1 MIFGRHIIFIVLIS
15 AALTALILSVTA
27 WKRRST
33 SRLPSIYFAIC
44 MVGVFIYNFGYAME
58 ISRSTLPEIMFW
70 VRFQHW
76 GIWVLVP
83 TWLLFS
89 LCLTGKEK
97 VITPFWIAVLSI
109 VSIALFLTAQTL
121 GGHNLYHLN
130 PRLNTTGPFPI
141 FCYDRGLVT
150 WFGIVYISLC
160 LLISTLLFINMLFR
174 AAPAFRKQAA
184 IFLAGSLIPWIGMLL
199 YAFGLTPYNLDTSP
213 FALSMSGVIASLGF
227 LKFRLLDIVPLAYDV
242 IFEGMSDGV
251 LVLDTRDR
259 IININPR
266 LKTMLPDL
274 SKECAGLSVFEALA
288 SYPVL
293 LKLIKENSSEAVE
306 LQINLAEEINYYLAS
321 LVALHDRR
329 KMKVGK
335 IIKLNDYTQVKQ
347 LLMQLEE
354 LSIRDSLTGVYNRRY
369 FDKLIDEEFYRL
381 QRYGGALSLIV
392 LDVDYFKRVNDTY
405 GHMAGDAALRLL
417 VEICSGILRKSDTL
431 ARFGGDEFIILLPQT
446 NSTAAVNLAQRL
458 QTAIEQQCVEYKNH
472 SFFVAASFG
481 VASVDS
487 SSNVSGDELIR
498 CADNAVYEAKETG
511 RNRVCMSKPFNSAAS
526 IQERRSQA

>member
-1 MIFGRHIIFIVLIS
+1 MISGRNIIFIVLIS
-15 AALTALILSVTA
+15 AAITALILSITA
-27 WKRRST
+27 WKRRT
-33 SRLPSIYFAIC
+33 TARLPSIYLAIC

-58 ISRSTLPEIMFW
+58 ISKSTLPEIMFW

-76 GIWVLVP
+76 GIWVLAP

-89 LCLTGKEK
+89 LCLTGNEK
-97 VITPFWIAVLSI
+97 LITPFRIAVLSI
-109 VSIALFLTAQTL
+109 VSIALFFTAQTL

-150 WFGIVYISLC
+150 WLGIVYISLC

-184 IFLAGSLIPWIGMLL
+184 IFLAGSLVPWIGTLL
-199 YAFGLTPYNLDTSP
+199 YAFGLTPYNLDMSP
-213 FALSMSGVIASLGF
+213 LGLSMSGVIASLGF
-227 LKFRLLDIVPLAYDV
+227 LKFRLLDIVPLARDV

-251 LVLDTRDR
+251 LVLDTHDR
-259 IININPR
+259 IVDFNPG
-266 LKTMLPDL
+266 LQAMLPNFR
-274 SKECAGLSVFEALA
+274 KAYVGTSVFEVLA

-306 LQINLAEEINYYLAS
+306 LQTNAAGETNYYLGN

-329 KMKVGK
+329 KKKVGK
-335 IIKLNDYTQVKQ
+335 TLTLHDYTQVKQ
-347 LLMQLEE
+347 LLEQLEE

-369 FDKLIDEEFYRL
+369 FHKVTDDEFYRL
-381 QRYGGALSLIV
+381 QRYGGTLSLIM
-392 LDVDYFKRVNDTY
+392 LDIDHFKRINDTY
-405 GHMAGDAALRLL
+405 GHLAGDAALRLL
-417 VEICSGILRKSDTL
+417 AEICSKILRKSDTMV
-431 ARFGGDEFIILLPQT
+431 RFGGDEFIILLPQT

-458 QTAIEQQCVEYKNH
+458 RKAVEQQCIEYENQ
-472 SFFVAASFG
+472 SLFMTASFG

-487 SSNVSGDELIR
+487 PDIVFLDELIR

-511 RNRVCMSKPFNSAAS
+511 RNRVCVSNSLTS
-526 IQERRSQA
+526 INSD